1 MVNFDNSVEIEQEVA
16 ALTRERILGIHVAP
30 VKKARKCV
38 NKKSR
43 TYSRNVV
50 IKMNPDSKAFKE
62 KMAEIRSRITV

>member
-1 MVNFDNSVEIEQEVA
+1 MENVNMIEREQEQRA
-16 ALTRERILGIHVAP
+16 ANRENIFGVHVAP

-43 TYSRNVV
+43 TYSKNVV
-50 IKMNPDSKAFKE
+50 IKMNPASAEFKA

>member
-50 IKMNPDSKAFKE
+50 IKMNPDSKVFRE